1 MRDRQDSVRQS
12 AQILR
17 SLLASA
23 VIFTV
28 LAVGLVLLTR
38 TFRTS
43 IPEPIGWLVLGI
55 ALVSGLALTG
65 MFRRS
70 R

>member
-1 MRDRQDSVRQS
+1 MRDRQESVRQS

-28 LAVGLVLLTR
+28 LAVGLLLLTR
-38 TFRTS
+38 ILHTS
-43 IPEPIGWLVLGI
+43 IPEPIGWLVVGL
-55 ALVSGLALTG
+55 ALLSGLALTG